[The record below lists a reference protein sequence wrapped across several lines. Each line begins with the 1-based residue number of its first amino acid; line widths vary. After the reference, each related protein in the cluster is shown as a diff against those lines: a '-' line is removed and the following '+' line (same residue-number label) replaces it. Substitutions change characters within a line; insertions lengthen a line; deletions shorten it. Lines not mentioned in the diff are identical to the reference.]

1 MNPGSETLAA
11 GLRGLLTLRAFRPD
25 PMDPAYTLQSRT
37 KHLKSF
43 LAFSIGAESAQ
54 GYRVRA
60 KGGKKG
66 SEWRIEKGEGLDA
79 PYLTPVLLDRAR
91 EQVHS
96 GWIALSFTPSNV
108 LCELETGRLPEEAS
122 LQKALLINPKSILK
136 NRYEQDRRYQIVAAA
151 DHKKYMSFSVPTRE
165 VVVLE
170 KMVKDAGM
178 EIVRLQI
185 GLANMVEYAI
195 RRIENLRQDGMK
207 RIILVGDQSIIL
219 SMSIRDGI
227 WEDTF
232 SFVSRPSNESFAAAA
247 SVEEYLE
254 SLASE
259 INESG
264 VEFHLLH
271 SHQCWWSEI
280 AEKWFQQKAG
290 RFTLVKMT
298 PIPPFVEIQLLLE
311 R

>member
-1 MNPGSETLAA
+1 MNPGSESSTA
-11 GLRGLLTLRAFRPD
+11 GILGLLSLRAFRPD

-43 LAFSIGAESAQ
+43 LAFSMGAESVQ
-54 GYRVRA
+54 GYRIRA
-60 KGGKKG
+60 KGGG
-66 SEWRIEKGEGLDA
+66 NEWKIEKGEGLDA
-79 PYLTPVLLDRAR
+79 PYLTPALLDRAR
-91 EQVHS
+91 EQVHAS
-96 GWIALSFTPSNV
+96 WVVLSFTPSNV

-122 LQKALLINPKSILK
+122 IQKALLGNPKSILK
-136 NRYEQDRRYQIVAAA
+136 NRYEQDRRYQIVAAM

-165 VVVLE
+165 VIVLE
-170 KMVKDAGM
+170 KMIKDAGM
-178 EIVRLQI
+178 EIARLQI
-185 GLANMVEYAI
+185 GLANIVEYAI
-195 RRIENLRQDGMK
+195 RRVESMRQDGIK

-232 SFVSRPSNESFAAAA
+232 SFVSRPSTETFGAAT

-259 INESG
+259 IDESG

-271 SHQCWWSEI
+271 SHQCWWTAI
-280 AEKWFQQKAG
+280 AEKWFHEKAN
-290 RFTLVKMT
+290 RFTFVKMT
-298 PIPPFVEIQLLLE
+298 PAPPFIEVHLLLD